1 MTEKE
6 RGGRMDDLIV
16 FLLGVVTGAAIVMMI
31 TVLRNEKE
39 GRWKRKINQ

>member
-1 MTEKE
+1 MC
-6 RGGRMDDLIV
+6 DLIV

-39 GRWKRKINQ
+39 GRWKIKRNQ